1 MKPLHQRGA
10 AWRLVAGTVMPAAA
24 WSAPAALPGDECLTI
39 SNGERQRQCFVNAHR
54 DAMAVRDTVGAAS
67 ATTQPIVTIA
77 EPIAKSTATPPSAT
91 ASTAPTPDTSDADS
105 KKEPRHFTV
114 QVLNAGAIGRFGV
127 GADIGEGPATLQ
139 LNRIDG
145 KTSNVANVAVLGSFR
160 LSDPHAITTQYWEAF
175 GTLGW
180 QRDSAA
186 AVRQDDRSI
195 AIGLA
200 GVVGAPIR
208 ATNSN
213 TWTPSTSWGL
223 SARIGRQD
231 SNYEHSSTTI
241 GNLDADMYYMPLLYS
256 RVPIV
261 PSFGL
266 LSRRISLDDGAV
278 SGDGTRHG
286 AYFGLRTTIPVLSQV
301 AFVAKWQ
308 VYRDLAVSDGLD
320 KVTHRY
326 GSASL
331 VYKFIS
337 PGSEGPG
344 VWVPSISL
352 GWKSGSDPV
361 SGIGPG
367 RRAYIAFGVQ
377 LTN

>member
-1 MKPLHQRGA
+1 MKRPQQRAA
-10 AWRLVAGTVMPAAA
+10 AWQSAVGVVMAAAA
-24 WSAPAALPGDECLTI
+24 WSAAAALPGDECLSI
-39 SNGERQRQCFVNAHR
+39 SNAERQRQCFVDAHR
-54 DAMAVRDTVGAAS
+54 AAMAAGDTVGAAS
-67 ATTQPIVTIA
+67 ATAQPTVTA
-77 EPIAKSTATPPSAT
+77 AQPNAKSSPASA
-91 ASTAPTPDTSDADS
+91 APTPRAGDADA
-105 KKEPRHFTV
+105 KKEPQRFTL
-114 QVLNAGAIGRFGV
+114 QVLNAGAIGRFGE

-139 LNRIDG
+139 LNRVNG
-145 KTSNVANVAVLGSFR
+145 ETSSVANVAVLGSLR
-160 LSDPHAITTQYWEAF
+160 LSDPRAVTTQYWEAF
-175 GTLGW
+175 GSFGW

-186 AVRQDDRSI
+186 AVHQDDRSI
-195 AIGLA
+195 AIGIA
-200 GVVGAPIR
+200 GVLGAPIR
-208 ATNSN
+208 AVNSN

-266 LSRRISLDDGAV
+266 LSRRISHDDGAA
-278 SGDGTRHG
+278 SGDGKRHG
-286 AYFGLRTTIPVLSQV
+286 VYFGLRTTIPVVSQV
-301 AFVAKWQ
+301 AFVTKWQ

-320 KVTHRY
+320 KETRRY

-337 PGSEGPG
+337 PENEGPG

-352 GWKSGSDPV
+352 GWKRGSDPV
-361 SGIGPG
+361 GGIGPG
-367 RRAYIAFGVQ
+367 RKAYIAFGVQ

>member
-1 MKPLHQRGA
+1 MKRPQQRVEACRFAVG
-10 AWRLVAGTVMPAAA
+10 VVMAVAA
-24 WSAPAALPGDECLTI
+24 WSAAAALPGDECLSI

-54 DAMAVRDTVGAAS
+54 EAMAARDAMGAAS
-67 ATTQPIVTIA
+67 ATAQPTATAAQPV
-77 EPIAKSTATPPSAT
+77 AKSALAT
-91 ASTAPTPDTSDADS
+91 APAAAAPTSRAGDADA
-105 KKEPRHFTV
+105 KKEPQRFTL
-114 QVLNAGAIGRFGV
+114 QVLNAGAIGRFGD

-139 LNRIDG
+139 LNRVDG
-145 KTSNVANVAVLGSFR
+145 ETSSVANVAVLGSLR
-160 LSDPHAITTQYWEAF
+160 LSDPRAVTTQYWEAF

-186 AVRQDDRSI
+186 AVHQDDRSI
-195 AIGLA
+195 AIGIA
-200 GVVGAPIR
+200 GVLGAPIR
-208 ATNSN
+208 AENSN
-213 TWTPSTSWGL
+213 TWTPSTSWGM
-223 SARIGRQD
+223 SARIGRQYG
-231 SNYEHSSTTI
+231 NYEHSSTTI

-266 LSRRISLDDGAV
+266 LSRRINHDDGAA

-286 AYFGLRTTIPVLSQV
+286 VYFGLRTTIPVVSQV
-301 AFVAKWQ
+301 AFVTKWQ
-308 VYRDLAVSDGLD
+308 VYRDLAVSDGLV
-320 KVTHRY
+320 KETRRY

-337 PGSEGPG
+337 PENEGPG

-352 GWKSGSDPV
+352 GWKRGSDPV
-361 SGIGPG
+361 GGIGSG
-367 RRAYIAFGVQ
+367 HKAYIAFGVQ